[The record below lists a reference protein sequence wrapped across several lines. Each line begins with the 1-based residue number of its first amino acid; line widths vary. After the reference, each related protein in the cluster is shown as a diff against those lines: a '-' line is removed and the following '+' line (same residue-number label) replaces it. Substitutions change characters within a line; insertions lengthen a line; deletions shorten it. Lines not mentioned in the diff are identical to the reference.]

1 MIFLIL
7 QIRKQT
13 LGEPQDHMVKSSRRG
28 CIIQICLSTLKLQH
42 TGRANDTVVG

>member
-13 LGEPQDHMVKSSRRG
+13 LGEPQDHMVKKQQTWVYNSDLPEYAKAPAHRKS
-28 CIIQICLSTLKLQH
+28 Q
-42 TGRANDTVVG
+42 